1 MINKQEKV
9 GNKDDSVCLFLNNN
23 QYRKLKNKTE
33 SNEEEISWK
42 KSETKSIEES
52 SGWEQVVI
60 FILSEISFLEL
71 DFTIIILV

>member
-52 SGWEQVVI
+52 SG
-60 FILSEISFLEL
+60 
-71 DFTIIILV
+71 